1 MDKVNEFVASLAEV
15 YKADGKVMKA
25 GNNFSI
31 LLHIKKS

>member
-1 MDKVNEFVASLAEV
+1 MDKVNEFVSSLGEV

-31 LLHIKKS
+31 LLHIKK